1 LKPTFNFFQLWFE
14 GLTPENYKERICL
27 QLYAEEHRLE
37 QQIVEYDMVIGFAFK
52 IAFYGPFTT

>member
-1 LKPTFNFFQLWFE
+1 
-14 GLTPENYKERICL
+14 LTPENYKERICL